1 MNKKLTDHYI
11 KPDFK
16 KCAVITIDVQND
28 FSLPGAVAEIKGTY
42 EVLPKINTILHAC
55 RKNKLPVI
63 HAIRL
68 YKADGSNA
76 DLCRKKMIESG
87 TEIVRP
93 NSLGADLVQPVKPK
107 EAGELNYQTLLN
119 GNIQLIGNLE
129 WVMYKPRWGA
139 FYQTKLEGFLKE
151 KEINTLIFTGCN
163 FPNCPR
169 TSIYEAS
176 ERDFRVVLVE
186 DAVSGIY
193 DKAITE
199 LNNIGV
205 MVCTSNQLIKNMEAF

>member
-1 MNKKLTDHYI
+1 MDHYI
-11 KPDFK
+11 KPNFK
-16 KCAVITIDVQND
+16 KCAVITIDIQND
-28 FSLPGAVAEIKGTY
+28 FSLPGAAAEIKGTY
-42 EVLPKINTILHAC
+42 EVLPQINAVLNAC

-68 YKADGSNA
+68 YKTDGSNV

-93 NSLGADLVQPVKPK
+93 HSLGADLVQSVKPK
-107 EAGELNYQTLLN
+107 DTGDLNYQSLLN
-119 GNIQLIGNLE
+119 GEMQQIGHLE
-129 WVMYKPRWGA
+129 WTMYKPRWGA
-139 FYQTKLEGFLKE
+139 FYQTRLEDFLRE

-193 DKAITE
+193 DKGITE

-205 MVCTSNQLIKNMEAF
+205 MVCTSKQLIKNMEAF